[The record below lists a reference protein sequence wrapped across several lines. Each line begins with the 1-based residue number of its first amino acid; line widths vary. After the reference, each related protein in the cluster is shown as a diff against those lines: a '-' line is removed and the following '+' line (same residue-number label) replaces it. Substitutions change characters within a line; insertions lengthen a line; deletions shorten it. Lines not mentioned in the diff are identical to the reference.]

1 MERREHERLPVRQ
14 AQNVDHSLPYRVM
27 NVSKTGCFLETRQ
40 PLGEVESTVAFELP
54 LPAGADSLT
63 LAARIVWRDVDP
75 ERELSGWFRYG
86 LSFNGTD
93 RISELILDAYVEFL
107 RRDLHVAQLEDAW
120 HKREQ
125 RVDIHSLLLPVICQA
140 FVGHRFEDRLES
152 FFVAPE
158 RLTDF

>member
-14 AQNVDHSLPYRVM
+14 AQGVDHSLPYRVM

-40 PLGEVESTVAFELP
+40 PLGEVESTIAFELP

-63 LAARIVWRDVDP
+63 LAARIVWRDADP

-86 LSFNGTD
+86 LSFKGID

-120 HKREQ
+120 HKLK
-125 RVDIHSLLLPVICQA
+125 RVHERIELLIA
-140 FVGHRFEDRLES
+140 YEEKKTTS
-152 FFVAPE
+152 F
-158 RLTDF
+158 LH